1 MASRITLH
9 DICSDHV
16 KSLDANRVRNKQKTI
31 RGWSPLTILTY
42 YQSCVDVDIQF

>member
-16 KSLDANRVRNKQKTI
+16 KSSDANHVRNKQKTALYYA
-31 RGWSPLTILTY
+31 LTILTY